1 MKKNCESEFFII
13 FTFWVEGAYF
23 DCGTLKIVGR
33 RNNIDNWANFKKRG
47 DLVQFNQFFKHV
59 L

>member
-47 DLVQFNQFFKHV
+47 DLVQFNQFF
-59 L
+59 